1 MVIYLVRHGETHWN
15 HLGKIQ
21 GQSDISLNEAGIRM
35 AQAAAER
42 LKDVSFDRVF
52 SSPLLRA
59 RQTAEILAD
68 GRGVA
73 VETDERLKEMSFGCE
88 EGAAVDRI
96 CENPQDPMYRFFRDP
111 EHFCPPEGAES
122 FEQLYERTGAFM
134 RDVLLPLEK
143 TCRYVLVTA
152 HAAVNHSIIN
162 AVAGIPLSEF
172 WKIRIGNCEA
182 MKIILE
188 GGNFHLEASEGV

>member
-88 EGAAVDRI
+88 EGAAVDCI

-111 EHFCPPEGAES
+111 EHFCPP
-122 FEQLYERTGAFM
+122 
-134 RDVLLPLEK
+134 
-143 TCRYVLVTA
+143 
-152 HAAVNHSIIN
+152 
-162 AVAGIPLSEF
+162 
-172 WKIRIGNCEA
+172 
-182 MKIILE
+182 
-188 GGNFHLEASEGV
+188 